1 MQRIMLILP
10 ICVALL
16 GLGGFLLVSGQ
27 STTAETDLFNRPGSI
42 EQPTSPAGRRLLVL
56 APLRDDFGYHQ
67 ADAGTGP
74 RSFCLIRLS
83 FFRET

>member
-27 STTAETDLFNRPGSI
+27 STTAETDLFNRPDSI
-42 EQPTSPAGRRLLVL
+42 EQPTSPAGRPLFVL
-56 APLRDDFGYHQ
+56 APIRDDSGFSSGRCGYG
-67 ADAGTGP
+67 AE
-74 RSFCLIRLS
+74 IILS
-83 FFRET
+83 NTAFFF

>member
-27 STTAETDLFNRPGSI
+27 STTAETDLFNRPDSI
-42 EQPTSPAGRRLLVL
+42 EQPTSPAGRPLFVL
-56 APLRDDFGYHQ
+56 APIRDDSGFSSGRCGYG
-67 ADAGTGP
+67 AE
-74 RSFCLIRLS
+74 IILS
-83 FFRET
+83 DTAFFI